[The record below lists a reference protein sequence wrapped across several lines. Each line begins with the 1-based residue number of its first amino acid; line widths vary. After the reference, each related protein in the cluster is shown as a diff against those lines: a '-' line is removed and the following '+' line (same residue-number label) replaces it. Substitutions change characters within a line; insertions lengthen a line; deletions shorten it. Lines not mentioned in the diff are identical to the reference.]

1 MNILILLLFYGV
13 FVLGGLSARQ
23 IFTPREIQKK
33 VLWTFVFLGC
43 LVLIIIYPAFRAA
56 SIPEV
61 LLHLFTAASILA
73 GFMAISRRS
82 TIHSIMFMA
91 LNFLCIAVIYLL
103 SSGEF
108 IAVIQVSI
116 NTGAVV
122 VMYLFIVMLIEPYQE
137 QTRVSTSLVWT
148 LAGVAAGL
156 FFCILLVYG
165 VLKGN
170 LSEVIVASVEPL
182 DGSVE
187 SVGNYLYSYY
197 LVAFEVA
204 ALILTVALI
213 GAVIIGRR
221 ESD

>member
-1 MNILILLLFYGV
+1 M
-13 FVLGGLSARQ
+13 GGLAARQ
-23 IFTPREIQKK
+23 IFLSQEIQKR
-33 VLWTFVFLGC
+33 VLWAFVFLGC
-43 LVLIIIYPAFRAA
+43 LVFIIIYPAFEAT
-56 SIPEV
+56 STPEV

-82 TIHSIMFMA
+82 PVHSIMFLA
-91 LNFLCIAVIYLL
+91 FNFLCVAVIYLL
-103 SSGEF
+103 NSGEF

-122 VMYLFIVMLIEPYQE
+122 VMYLFIVMLIEFQQE
-137 QTRVSTSLVWT
+137 GARIRTPLMWT
-148 LAGVAAGL
+148 LAGVTAGAV
-156 FFCILLVYG
+156 FCILLIYG

-170 LSEVIVASVEPL
+170 LSETIVAAGKPL

-187 SVGNYLYSYY
+187 SIGNYLYSYY
-197 LVAFEVA
+197 LVAFETA

-221 ESD
+221 EGD